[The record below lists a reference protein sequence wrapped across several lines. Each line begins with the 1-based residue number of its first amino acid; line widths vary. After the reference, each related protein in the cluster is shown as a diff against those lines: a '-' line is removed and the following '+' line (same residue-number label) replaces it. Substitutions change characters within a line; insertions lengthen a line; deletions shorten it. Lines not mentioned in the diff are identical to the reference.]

1 MRRMPVDSV
10 QLRQFTVFEDAR
22 ITFCP
27 GVNVILGTNGTG
39 KSHAMKAA
47 YAALRAME
55 QAAGA
60 LAMKALFRAD
70 GVSFSEYPD
79 KLLKVF
85 RPEGGDLR
93 RLIRRG
99 AGAAPAEVAVV
110 VDGHDTRLT
119 IEPTGVLVVKREPE
133 HTSVG
138 KALFLPSRE
147 ILSMF
152 DGFLAAYTSRELSF
166 DETYYDA
173 CLALSASILR
183 GERYQATAPL
193 RAPIEKALGGPV
205 VLDGSR
211 FHIRRPDGDMEPHLL
226 AEGWRRLAALAH
238 LIANGSIAPGTAFF
252 WDEPEAGLNPR
263 LVVLVAD
270 LLLDLAARGVQVF
283 IATHD
288 YLLSR
293 RLSVVA
299 EYGKRPDAPT
309 RFFLFHR
316 ADEAAPV
323 TVAAG
328 STLAELPEDPI
339 LAEFTRHY
347 DFERDLFQEAAL
359 AGAAQ

>member
-1 MRRMPVDSV
+1 
-10 QLRQFTVFEDAR
+10 
-22 ITFCP
+22 
-27 GVNVILGTNGTG
+27 VNVILGTNGTG

-55 QAAGA
+55 TERVTTANMKAARIAAG
-60 LAMKALFRAD
+60 MH
-70 GVSFSEYPD
+70 SHEYPD
-79 KLLKVF
+79 KLVRVF
-85 RPEGGDLR
+85 EPEREDLL

-99 AGAAPAEVAVV
+99 VGEAPAELTVV
-110 VDGHDTRLT
+110 VDGQPTQLVIQRT
-119 IEPTGVLVVKREPE
+119 VGGVVTSEPDRA
-133 HTSVG
+133 TSP

-152 DGFLAAYTSRELSF
+152 DGFLAAYSNRELSF

-183 GERYQATAPL
+183 GERYEATASL
-193 RAPIEKALGGPV
+193 RAPIERALGGPV

-263 LVVLVAD
+263 LIVLVAD

-299 EYGKRPDAPT
+299 EYGKRPDAPS

-323 TVAAG
+323 TIAAG